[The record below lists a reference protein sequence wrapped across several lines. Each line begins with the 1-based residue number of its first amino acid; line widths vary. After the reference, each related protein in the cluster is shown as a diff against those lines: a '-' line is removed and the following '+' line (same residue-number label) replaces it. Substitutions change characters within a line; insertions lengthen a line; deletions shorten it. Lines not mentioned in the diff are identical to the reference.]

1 MSAVDLKF
9 KILVIG
15 DSDVGKS
22 SFLIRF
28 CDDVFDGRNNPTV
41 GVDFRPKL
49 IDFNHK
55 KIRLNIWD
63 TYVAPICKLIFL

>member
-1 MSAVDLKF
+1 MNEVDLKF

-15 DSDVGKS
+15 DSGVGKS

-28 CDDVFDGRNNPTV
+28 CDNVFDGRQSPTV

-49 IDFNHK
+49 VEFQQK
-55 KIRLNIWD
+55 KILLNIWD
-63 TYVAPICKLIFL
+63 TYDSCFPFLFPC